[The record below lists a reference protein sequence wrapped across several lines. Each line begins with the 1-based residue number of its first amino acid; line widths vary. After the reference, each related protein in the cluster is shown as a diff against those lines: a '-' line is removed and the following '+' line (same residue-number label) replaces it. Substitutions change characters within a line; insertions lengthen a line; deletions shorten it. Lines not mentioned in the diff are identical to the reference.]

1 MRMMSYLLGEW
12 QDNNSTAAEVH
23 CALDG
28 SVMGEIAGYEVSGGD
43 ILNYARTEGGSA
55 LRAMTYLERA
65 GLLKQIAAVLGENK
79 EEYAEL
85 SAKNNGATVL
95 DTFLDV
101 EGGIGT
107 IKYYASLGKRLGD
120 RKWIADG
127 ELEQL
132 TKDENFRAIHVKTP
146 LRGAAVHINAFNFPA
161 WGMLEKLGVALLSG
175 VPAVVK
181 PAAVSLPVAWAM
193 ARDIVNADI
202 LPKGAFSF
210 LAGGGRDLI
219 DHITSSDAVAF
230 TGSADTAAMLASHP
244 KVISESVR
252 FNAEADSINSSIL
265 GPDLAAGSDGF
276 KSFIHEVSKEMTIK
290 SGQKCTAVRR
300 IFVPTSELEA
310 AKEALV
316 AKLAKGKPGNPA
328 IEGVTYGPLV
338 SAAQQQAAEEGVKAL
353 LNETEIAFEGDI
365 ASLDGDASG
374 FYVTQ
379 KLLVCKD
386 PKAASQVHETEVFGP
401 VATLMPYSSETELF
415 ELVRRGGGS
424 LVSSIFTNDDQF
436 AMDAVLELGSTHGR
450 LLIVDDSV
458 SRGHSGHGNVMPMCI
473 HGGPGRAGGGQ
484 ELGGLRGLDFYHVM
498 TAVQTNLARATALR
512 GE

>member
-1 MRMMSYLLGEW
+1 
-12 QDNNSTAAEVH
+12 
-23 CALDG
+23 
-28 SVMGEIAGYEVSGGD
+28 
-43 ILNYARTEGGSA
+43 
-55 LRAMTYLERA
+55 
-65 GLLKQIAAVLGENK
+65 
-79 EEYAEL
+79 
-85 SAKNNGATVL
+85 
-95 DTFLDV
+95 
-101 EGGIGT
+101 
-107 IKYYASLGKRLGD
+107 
-120 RKWIADG
+120 
-127 ELEQL
+127 
-132 TKDENFRAIHVKTP
+132 
-146 LRGAAVHINAFNFPA
+146 
-161 WGMLEKLGVALLSG
+161 
-175 VPAVVK
+175 
-181 PAAVSLPVAWAM
+181 M

-276 KSFIHEVSKEMTIK
+276 KSFIHEVSKEMTVK

>member
-1 MRMMSYLLGEW
+1 M
-12 QDNNSTAAEVH
+12 
-23 CALDG
+23 
-28 SVMGEIAGYEVSGGD
+28 
-43 ILNYARTEGGSA
+43 
-55 LRAMTYLERA
+55 
-65 GLLKQIAAVLGENK
+65 
-79 EEYAEL
+79 
-85 SAKNNGATVL
+85 
-95 DTFLDV
+95 
-101 EGGIGT
+101 
-107 IKYYASLGKRLGD
+107 
-120 RKWIADG
+120 
-127 ELEQL
+127 
-132 TKDENFRAIHVKTP
+132 
-146 LRGAAVHINAFNFPA
+146 
-161 WGMLEKLGVALLSG
+161 
-175 VPAVVK
+175 
-181 PAAVSLPVAWAM
+181 
-193 ARDIVNADI
+193 
-202 LPKGAFSF
+202 
-210 LAGGGRDLI
+210 

-300 IFVPTSELEA
+300 IFVPSSELEP

-338 SAAQQQAAEEGVKAL
+338 SAAQQQAAEEGVEAL
-353 LNETEIAFEGDI
+353 LNETEIAFQGDI
-365 ASLDGDASG
+365 ATLEGDASG

-379 KLLVCKD
+379 KLLVCQD
-386 PKAASQVHETEVFGP
+386 PQAASQVHETEVFGP

-484 ELGGLRGLDFYHVM
+484 ELGGLRGLDFYHVT